1 MKVIKGLTIKQL
13 MEYEAIKGVN
23 ALNKLENYDI
33 EIICDII
40 KMSNNI
46 DDDKCEE
53 YVTSQIKEHGLMEFT
68 ILLFEDIFGRITH
81 SNNNNVEIK
90 ERSFTELFNDFYNEI
105 QAYDSSLSYSDF
117 CGMNTLFMYKYCD
130 GIKTRYIHNKNEQLR
145 NNYEQAAMI
154 LSGLAGKLKDCPQLD
169 EETGKQKK
177 KSAKE
182 LADML
187 RAQRNKQLNML
198 KEQGLIN
205 M

>member
-33 EIICDII
+33 EVICDII

-68 ILLFEDIFGRITH
+68 ILLFEDIFGKITH
-81 SNNNNVEIK
+81 SNKNNVEIK

-154 LSGLAGKLKDCPQLD
+154 LSGLAGKLKECPQINENENNQSTMSEVERIRKEKQRQI
-169 EETGKQKK
+169 EELKRQGFI
-177 KSAKE
+177 
-182 LADML
+182 
-187 RAQRNKQLNML
+187 NK
-198 KEQGLIN
+198 
-205 M
+205 